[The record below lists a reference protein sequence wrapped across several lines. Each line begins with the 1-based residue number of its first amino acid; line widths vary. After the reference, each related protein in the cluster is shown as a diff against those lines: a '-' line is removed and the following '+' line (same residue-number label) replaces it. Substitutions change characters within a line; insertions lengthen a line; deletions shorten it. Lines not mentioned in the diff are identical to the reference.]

1 MISKLSAAALFTAFA
16 SLSAFAPSALKN
28 KIEKQEN
35 IRPYIYSGTA
45 ESIFKVDNAT
55 SKVTWLSKKA
65 TSDHDGQIKLSSG
78 QLLVENSVLK
88 GGNFEIDMNTISC
101 DDVTD
106 AKSNEKL
113 LNTLKNE
120 SFFNTVKF
128 PKASFV
134 ITSAKKTSGSQ
145 YLIKGKLTIKGIT
158 NDSSFP
164 ATISIADKKLNAV
177 AKIVFDRTKFDI
189 KYSSKN
195 FFENLGDK
203 AIYDNVDITVNLNA
217 VAP

>member
-1 MISKLSAAALFTAFA
+1 MITKLSAAALFTAFT
-16 SLSAFAPSALKN
+16 SLSAFAPSALKS
-28 KIEKQEN
+28 KLEKQE
-35 IRPYIYSGTA
+35 IIKPLLDKVVA
-45 ESIFKVDNAT
+45 ESIFKIDNTT

-65 TSDHDGQIKLSSG
+65 TSSHDGQIKLSSG
-78 QLLVENSVLK
+78 QFHVENNVLK
-88 GGNFEIDMNTISC
+88 GGSFEIDMNTISC

-120 SFFNTVKF
+120 SFFNTAKF

-164 ATISIADKKLNAV
+164 ATVSIADKKLNAV

-217 VAP
+217 VSL